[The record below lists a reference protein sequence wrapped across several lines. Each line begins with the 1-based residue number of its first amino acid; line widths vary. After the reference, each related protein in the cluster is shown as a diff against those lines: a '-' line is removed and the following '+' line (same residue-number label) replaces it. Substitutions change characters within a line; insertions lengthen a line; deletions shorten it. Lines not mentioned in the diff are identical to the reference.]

1 MESTGEL
8 VAQPKVTDENMATV
22 SSHISDAERVS
33 SSHDDSKS
41 VKGDT
46 AGNVADLA
54 QAVARGL
61 QPPEIIAR
69 LTPDQR
75 LELEKRLVR
84 KIDYRLLPMII
95 LMCEWLCFKA
105 TLGALEESLYLWRAR
120 AFVASLTMV
129 AN

>member
-1 MESTGEL
+1 MGAISDPVEPSKA
-8 VAQPKVTDENMATV
+8 VDVNMAAV

-41 VKGDT
+41 TRSAKVDIG
-46 AGNVADLA
+46 GNVADLQ

-69 LTPDQR
+69 LTPEER
-75 LELEKRLVR
+75 IALEKRLVR
-84 KIDYRLLPMII
+84 KIDWRLLPMII
-95 LMCEWLCFKA
+95 IMCECRRLS
-105 TLGALEESLYLWRAR
+105 LGGSLDNE
-120 AFVASLTMV
+120 ASWFCLAILTIV